1 MIRKATV
8 GQILT
13 TSEVWEVLLAAQPE
27 ATQALV
33 GAVLSVEAG
42 LAGNALA

>member
-1 MIRKATV
+1 MSSGKIVEAGRPLDLFRNPQA
-8 GQILT
+8 G
-13 TSEVWEVLLAAQPE
+13 

-33 GAVLSVEAG
+33 GAMLSVQAG

>member
-1 MIRKATV
+1 MSSGKIVEV
-8 GQILT
+8 GRPLD
-13 TSEVWEVLLAAQPE
+13 LFRNPE
-27 ATQALV
+27 AGARQALV

>member
-1 MIRKATV
+1 MSSGKTV
-8 GQILT
+8 
-13 TSEVWEVLLAAQPE
+13 EVGRPLDLLHNPQAE
-27 ATQALV
+27 APQALV